1 MRRNRNLASLFLT
14 IGLIVAASMVIFS
27 ILNSSPTDARR
38 FLSFN
43 VEAGESFGSIAARLK
58 DEGLVRSYDFFY
70 YVGRLTGKSGK
81 LKAGEYEL
89 NTLMTSWEIL
99 NVVTGS
105 SVKLHRFTILEGATM
120 FQVAQALDDAGL
132 VDRLQFLEAAWDRS
146 FVEELNIPSFTVEG
160 YLFPETY
167 YLSRGQS
174 VKSIIRTFVD
184 MFWSKIPEDYLEKAK
199 KTSLSFHEAVILA
212 SVIEKETG
220 LAAEMGVISSVFHN
234 RMTKGMKLQSDPTAV
249 YDLLPYGGRV
259 TRDHLFRKTPFNT
272 YQNQGIPLTPIC
284 NPSLLAIHSA
294 IYPQKTEYIFF
305 VSRRDGSH
313 HFSKTYDEHKA
324 AIKRFLK

>member
-1 MRRNRNLASLFLT
+1 MTSIILGVGLFISSIT
-14 IGLIVAASMVIFS
+14 VIFS
-27 ILNSSPTDARR
+27 ILNSSPSDTRR
-38 FLSFN
+38 FLSFT
-43 VEAGESFGSIAARLK
+43 VEQGESFGSIAARLK
-58 DEGLVRSYDFFY
+58 SEGLVRSFDFFY

-89 NTLMTSWEIL
+89 NTLMTTWEII

-105 SVKLHRFTILEGATM
+105 SVRLHRVTILEGATM
-120 FQVAQALDDAGL
+120 FQVAQQLEDAGL
-132 VDRLQFLEAAWDRS
+132 VDKLQFLETAWDRS
-146 FVEELNIPSFTVEG
+146 FVEELGIPSFTVEG

-184 MFWSKIPEDYLEKAK
+184 MFWSKIPEDFLEA
-199 KTSLSFHEAVILA
+199 TRRGSLSFHEAVILA

-220 LAAEMGVISSVFHN
+220 LAAEMGIISSVFHN
-234 RMTKGMKLQSDPTAV
+234 RLSKGMRLQSDPTAI
-249 YDLLPYGGRV
+249 YDILPYGGRV

-272 YQNQGIPLTPIC
+272 YQTDGVPLTPVC
-284 NPSLLAIHSA
+284 NPSLLAIRSA
-294 IYPQKTEYIFF
+294 IYPQKTEFIFF

-324 AIKRFLK
+324 AIQKFLK